1 MRCRIRSDGLAH
13 VSSAVSPDPNAEGGR
28 RDFGDAPIAHG
39 PLHTLCSVLSR
50 VCLGFA
56 VLGLIG
62 VILAVQ
68 WQVFGRYVLNDTPTW
83 AEALAL
89 QLVLYVTA
97 FGVAV
102 GVRDAAHIGLESL
115 LALLPSS
122 PQRWAEIGV
131 HAMVA
136 LFGTIMVKAGWTWTA
151 LKWSDP
157 KPLLGV
163 PVGVDYL
170 ALVICGSLVLL
181 FSIEHIVA
189 RLRGQRVEPAWN

>member
-1 MRCRIRSDGLAH
+1 
-13 VSSAVSPDPNAEGGR
+13 VSAATASPQGAAVPPAR
-28 RDFGDAPIAHG
+28 G
-39 PLHTLCSVLSR
+39 PLHRLCALLSR
-50 VCLGFA
+50 GCLALA

-68 WQVFGRYVLNDTPTW
+68 WQVVGRYVFNDTPTW

-115 LALLPSS
+115 VALLPAA
-122 PQRWAEIGV
+122 PRRVAEIAIHGL
-131 HAMVA
+131 VA
-136 LFGTIMVKAGWTWTA
+136 LFGALMVKAGWTWTT

-163 PVGVDYL
+163 PSGADYL
-170 ALVICGSLVLL
+170 ALVICGVLVLL
-181 FSIEHIVA
+181 FSAEHIVA
-189 RLRGQRVEPAWN
+189 LARGQRVEPAWN